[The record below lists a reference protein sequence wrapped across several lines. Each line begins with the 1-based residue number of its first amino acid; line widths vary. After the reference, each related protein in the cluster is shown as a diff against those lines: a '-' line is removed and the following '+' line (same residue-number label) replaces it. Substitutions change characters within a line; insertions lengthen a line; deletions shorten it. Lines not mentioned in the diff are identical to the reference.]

1 MSFFDEDDEPRSTRL
16 RRAPSSTGAVADRQT
31 LLIRRAVALGA
42 ALLIALLLVFAVRGC
57 LDAQRENG
65 LRDYNREVASIGR
78 DSARGVGA
86 EFFNLLQ
93 QGGESPQDL
102 QTQVSNFRVQAQT
115 HLDQAEGLSVP
126 DEMVP
131 AQRSLLMAL
140 QFRRD
145 GLDYIARR
153 IRTALGDQGEAADEA
168 VQQIAGQMQAFV
180 ASDTIYQGRVRPQI
194 RGALDEAELGGQEIP
209 RSQFMPN
216 VGWLAPQTVAERLGQ
231 GGGADGGGAGR
242 SREIRPGTHGTG
254 LESVTIGN
262 QRLVPGGEP
271 NRITLSNDL
280 VFNVRF
286 TNQGE
291 NDEFDVRVTLT
302 VTGGNAPI
310 RARQT
315 IDTVAQGA
323 TATAPLRLPSRP
335 TTTEP
340 VTIQVQVAPV
350 PGERTTDNNEAEY
363 AAVFVAP

>member
-1 MSFFDEDDEPRSTRL
+1 
-16 RRAPSSTGAVADRQT
+16 
-31 LLIRRAVALGA
+31 
-42 ALLIALLLVFAVRGC
+42 
-57 LDAQRENG
+57 
-65 LRDYNREVASIGR
+65 
-78 DSARGVGA
+78 
-86 EFFNLLQ
+86 
-93 QGGESPQDL
+93 
-102 QTQVSNFRVQAQT
+102 
-115 HLDQAEGLSVP
+115 
-126 DEMVP
+126 
-131 AQRSLLMAL
+131 MAL

-180 ASDTIYQGRVRPQI
+180 ASDAIYQGRVRPQI

-209 RSQFMPN
+209 RSQFLPN

-231 GGGADGGGAGR
+231 GGGGDDPAGG

-271 NRITLSNDL
+271 NRIPLSNDL

-302 VTGGNAPI
+302 VTGGAGQPI

-323 TATAPLRLPSRP
+323 TATAPLRLPQRP
-335 TTTEP
+335 STTEP